1 MLEKRVLW
9 INGKFVAFP
18 EAKVHILSHSFA
30 RGSAIFEVMS
40 VYETGSGVGVFRL
53 KDHLDRLSRSAAA
66 LMMKLP
72 FSKREMF
79 QAVLKTV
86 AKNKV
91 KTGIVKLTAFYPGF
105 GLEVIPFDNRVS
117 FAVSA
122 FQFGRDI
129 TISKFGEDQYASAGI
144 SKWRKAHPDT
154 VPVFAKASG
163 SYLNPMLA
171 KLEVRQR
178 GFKTPI
184 LMDTSGYA
192 AEGATESLF
201 IVKGEKLL
209 TPRLDNILPSIT
221 RQCIFEIAGDVKI
234 PLLEKKITRR
244 DLLNCDEA
252 FFSSTTCKVWPISR
266 IESHKLSAPGPVSA
280 RLRDYFD
287 LILAGK
293 VKKYRKWFSF
303 IG

>member
-1 MLEKRVLW
+1 MLEDRVLW
-9 INGKFVAFP
+9 VNGKFVAFP

-40 VYETGSGVGVFRL
+40 VYDTESGVAVFRL
-53 KDHLDRLSRSAAA
+53 KDHLERLSNSAQA

-72 FSKREMF
+72 YPRQKIFR
-79 QAVLKTV
+79 AVLKTV

-91 KTGIVKLTAFYPGF
+91 STGIVKLTAFYPGF
-105 GLEVIPFDNRVS
+105 GLEVIPFDKRVS
-117 FAVSA
+117 FAAAA

-129 TISKFGEDQYASAGI
+129 TISKFGEDQFATAGI

-171 KLEVRQR
+171 RLEVRER

-184 LMDTSGYA
+184 LLDTEGFA

-201 IVKGEKLL
+201 IVKNKKLI
-209 TPRLDNILPSIT
+209 TPRLRNILPSIT
-221 RQCIFEIAGDVKI
+221 RQSIFEIVGDLKI
-234 PLLEKKITRR
+234 PLREAKITRGE
-244 DLLNCDEA
+244 LLQCDEA
-252 FFSSTTCKVWPISR
+252 FFSSTTCKVWPISK
-266 IESHKLSAPGPVSA
+266 IENHKLPAPGLVSA
-280 RLRDYFD
+280 KLRDYFD

-293 VKKYRKWFSF
+293 VNKYRKWFALVR
-303 IG
+303 